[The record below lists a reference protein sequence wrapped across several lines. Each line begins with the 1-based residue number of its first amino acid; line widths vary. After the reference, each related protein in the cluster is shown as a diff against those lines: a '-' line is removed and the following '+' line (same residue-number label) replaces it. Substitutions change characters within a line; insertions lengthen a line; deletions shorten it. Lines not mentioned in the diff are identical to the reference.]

1 MDFFKWVLSTSVM
14 ACLIVGLILLVKFIL
29 GNRLKPR
36 WHYILWLLLTL
47 RLILPWTP
55 ESPFSIFNLFKIP
68 TNPDSK
74 VISYDIVNQVTQ
86 TKVFSEVTSVQSQA
100 SESNPLIIFQIVFW
114 VWVLGVIFF
123 GVYTI
128 MINRKFAYRLQR
140 QTSISDPNILKVFE
154 NCKKDMFIRKAIRL
168 MGSNQVT
175 SPTLFGFLHPSI
187 IISELTKET
196 LTLEQFRYIFLHEL
210 AHYKRKDIAINWLM
224 QVLLI
229 IHWFNPILWYAFR
242 RMREDQEIACDA
254 LALTQIHSNESK
266 EYGQTIITL
275 LESFSEQKQIPGM
288 ANLSDNKAQLKRRI
302 TMIQLYKKNSYR
314 WSLLGVA
321 VLIGLGGLFLTNGKT
336 SAIVSAPQQVL
347 EAYLDSAIKGDT
359 DKAFSY
365 VTARGINDSISREEF
380 EAGFNTDKLLSY
392 KINKFFNDDD
402 THASASITLKLLNE
416 GELRITN
423 DLIKRDEV
431 WKITRDK
438 VASPSD
444 SPQIETLNVNDNR
457 PSQAVVYEIEKNISE
472 GKVGVAQPSIQPT
485 QPTAS
490 GVATVGPQQ

>member
-1 MDFFKWVLSTSVM
+1 MVFFKWVLSTSVM
-14 ACLIVGLILLVKFIL
+14 ACLIVGFILLVKYIL

-55 ESPFSIFNLFKIP
+55 ESPFSILNLFKIP
-68 TNPDSK
+68 VNLDTK
-74 VISYDIVNQVTQ
+74 VINYEIGNQLTQ
-86 TKVFSEVTSVQSQA
+86 TKVFSKVASVQSQV
-100 SESNPLIIFQIVFW
+100 SESNPSIIFLIVFW
-114 VWVLGVIFF
+114 VWVLGVITL

-128 MINRKFAYRLQR
+128 MINRRFAYRLQM
-140 QTSISDPNILKVFE
+140 QTCVSDPNILKVFE
-154 NCKKDMFIRKAIRL
+154 NCKNDMFIQRAIRL

-175 SPTLFGFLHPSI
+175 SPTLFGFLHPYI
-187 IISELTKET
+187 IISEVSTKT
-196 LTLEQFRYIFLHEL
+196 LSLEQFRYIFLHEL

-224 QVLLI
+224 QGLLI
-229 IHWFNPILWYAFR
+229 IHWFNPILWYASR

-302 TMIQLYKKNSYR
+302 TMIKLYKKNSYR

-336 SAIVSAPQQVL
+336 SAITSAPQHVL

-365 VTARGINDSISREEF
+365 VTATGINETISREEF
-380 EAGFNTDKLLSY
+380 ETGFNTDKLLSY
-392 KINKFFNDDD
+392 KINKFFNDDE
-402 THASASITLKLLNE
+402 THASASITIKLLNE
-416 GELRITN
+416 GEIRGVIN
-423 DLIKRDEV
+423 ELIKRDGI
-431 WKITRDK
+431 WKIAWPK
-438 VASPSD
+438 VSSPSE
-444 SPQIETLNVNDNR
+444 SPQIETINVNDNR
-457 PSQAVVYEIEKNISE
+457 PSQAAIYEDQFREV
-472 GKVGVAQPSIQPT
+472 VGVAQPSIQPT
-485 QPTAS
+485 QPTS
-490 GVATVGPQQ
+490 RDVTTVGPQQK